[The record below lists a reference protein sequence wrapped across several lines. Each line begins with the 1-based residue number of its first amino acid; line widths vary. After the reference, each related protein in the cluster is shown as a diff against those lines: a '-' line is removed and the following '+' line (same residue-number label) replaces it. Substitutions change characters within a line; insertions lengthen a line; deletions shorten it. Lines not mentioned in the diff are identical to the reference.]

1 MNEKTRRDMR
11 TRVNRAAGQVA
22 GIGRMIDE
30 DKYCVDILHQIAAAR
45 SALDSL
51 GVKLLRAHLESCVL
65 GHGTETAHD
74 CAQPMSRE
82 QLLEEVQLALT
93 HFLKSGRS

>member
-1 MNEKTRRDMR
+1 MDEKARREMKI
-11 TRVNRAAGQVA
+11 RVNRAAGQVA

-30 DKYCVDILHQIAAAR
+30 NKYCVDILHQIAATR

-51 GVKLLRAHLESCVL
+51 GVKLLSEHLESCLL
-65 GHGTETAHD
+65 GHGTETEHE

-82 QLLEEVQLALT
+82 QLLEEVRTVLT
-93 HFLKSGRS
+93 NFLK